1 MLNRL
6 GICPLSFVIG
16 QKPLVIPLIPPSPHF
31 PLLSMASDNT
41 PTNKRIRL
49 RIPKDYHQEPV
60 ISRLVSD
67 YGLIVNITAA
77 ILGAN
82 AVGDGWF
89 DLELKG
95 TEAQIQSG
103 LAYLH
108 ELELEVWDETKA
120 SDW

>member
-1 MLNRL
+1 MT
-6 GICPLSFVIG
+6 S
-16 QKPLVIPLIPPSPHF
+16 
-31 PLLSMASDNT
+31 NT

-67 YGLIVNITAA
+67 YNLTVNITAA

-82 AVGDGWF
+82 AIGDGWF

-108 ELELEVWDETKA
+108 DLELEVWDETKA

>member
-1 MLNRL
+1 
-6 GICPLSFVIG
+6 
-16 QKPLVIPLIPPSPHF
+16 
-31 PLLSMASDNT
+31 MASDT

-67 YGLIVNITAA
+67 YNLTVNITAA

-103 LAYLH
+103 LTYLH
-108 ELELEVWDETKA
+108 DLELEVWDETKTT
-120 SDW
+120 DW

>member
-1 MLNRL
+1 MATENTLN
-6 GICPLSFVIG
+6 
-16 QKPLVIPLIPPSPHF
+16 
-31 PLLSMASDNT
+31 D
-41 PTNKRIRL
+41 KRIRV
-49 RIPKDYHQEPV
+49 RIPKNYHQEPV

-67 YGLIVNITAA
+67 YGLTVNITAA

-95 TEAQIQSG
+95 TQAQIQSG

-108 ELELEVWDETKA
+108 DLKLEVWDDSKP

>member
-1 MLNRL
+1 MTSN
-6 GICPLSFVIG
+6 
-16 QKPLVIPLIPPSPHF
+16 
-31 PLLSMASDNT
+31 NT

-67 YGLIVNITAA
+67 YGLTVNITAA

-89 DLELKG
+89 DLELQG
-95 TEAQIQSG
+95 TDAQIQSG
-103 LAYLH
+103 LTYLQD
-108 ELELEVWDETKA
+108 LELEVWNDTTKA